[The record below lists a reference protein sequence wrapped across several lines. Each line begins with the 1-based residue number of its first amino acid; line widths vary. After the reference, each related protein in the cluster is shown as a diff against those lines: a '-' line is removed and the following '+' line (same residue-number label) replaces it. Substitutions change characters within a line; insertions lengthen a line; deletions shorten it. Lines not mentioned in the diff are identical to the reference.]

1 MTDPMPPGV
10 GSTTGSSAV
19 PPVVPT
25 TPPLEEETSP
35 SPSSSTPPGSAKQP
49 LPWRKRFAAG
59 VRHHPWMYAFILPG
73 LLFFVVF
80 HYVPLLGNVIA
91 FQDYSP
97 YLGVTGSRFIGLD
110 NFTALFRDPEV
121 VNAILN
127 TLIIS
132 FLQLA
137 FAFPAPIVLAIFL
150 NSLLSERLK
159 RWIQTVVYLPHFL
172 SWVIVIALWQQVLG
186 GAGSLARGLELVGI
200 ESVNLMS
207 DPSIFKIMVVAQV
220 VWKDEG
226 WGTIIFFAAIST
238 ISAELY
244 ESAAVDGAGP
254 WRRIWHVTLP
264 GLVPVTVMLLILQ
277 LGNVLTVG
285 FEQLLLQQP
294 AVGADAAQVIDTFV
308 YFRGIAGGDWGVSTA
323 VGLIKGVIGTVLV
336 LGANRLAKRLGTD
349 GLF

>member
-1 MTDPMPPGV
+1 VTDP
-10 GSTTGSSAV
+10 SSAV
-19 PPVVPT
+19 E
-25 TPPLEEETSP
+25 TPPAAP
-35 SPSSSTPPGSAKQP
+35 A
-49 LPWRKRFAAG
+49 AAG
-59 VRHHPWMYAFILPG
+59 TSAPAPFGRRLLTAVRHHPWMYAFIVPG
-73 LLFFVVF
+73 LAFFVLF

-97 YLGVTGSRFIGLD
+97 YLGVTGSRWVGLE
-110 NFTALFRDPEV
+110 NFAAILRDPEV
-121 VNAILN
+121 IGAITN
-127 TLIIS
+127 TLVIS
-132 FLQLA
+132 FLQLL
-137 FAFPAPIVLAIFL
+137 FAFPAPIALAIFL

-186 GAGSLARGLELVGI
+186 GAGSLAHGLSLLGVEN
-200 ESVNLMS
+200 VNLMS
-207 DPSIFKIMVVAQV
+207 DPSFFKVLVVLQV
-220 VWKDEG
+220 IWKDVG

-244 ESAAVDGAGP
+244 ESAAVDGAGS

-264 GLVPVTVMLLILQ
+264 GLLPVTVMLLILQ

-308 YFRGIAGGDWGVSTA
+308 YYRGIAGGDWGVSTA
-323 VGLIKGVIGTVLV
+323 VGLIKGVVGTVLV

>member
-1 MTDPMPPGV
+1 MSDPSYSQGEAPTEPARAR
-10 GSTTGSSAV
+10 AV
-19 PPVVPT
+19 LGQDPAKPV
-25 TPPLEEETSP
+25 E
-35 SPSSSTPPGSAKQP
+35 AA
-49 LPWRKRFAAG
+49 AAG
-59 VRHHPWMYAFILPG
+59 ASGETKTAAPFGRRLLTAIRHHPWMYAFILPG
-73 LLFFVVF
+73 LIFFVLF

-97 YLGVTGSRFIGLD
+97 YLGVTGSRWVGLQ
-110 NFTALFRDPEV
+110 NFTSIIRDPEIL
-121 VNAILN
+121 NAITN

-137 FAFPAPIVLAIFL
+137 FAFPAPIALAIFL

-159 RWIQTVVYLPHFL
+159 RWIQTIVYLPHFL

-186 GAGSLARGLELVGI
+186 GAGSLANGLSLLGI
-200 ESVNLMS
+200 ENVNLMS
-207 DPSIFKIMVVAQV
+207 DPSFFKVLVVLQV
-220 VWKDEG
+220 VWKDVG

-244 ESAAVDGAGP
+244 ESAAVDGAGS

-264 GLVPVTVMLLILQ
+264 GLLPVTVMLLILQ
-277 LGNVLTVG
+277 LGSVLTVG

-294 AVGADAAQVIDTFV
+294 AVGAGAAQVIDTFV

-323 VGLIKGVIGTVLV
+323 VGLIKGVVGTVMV

>member
-1 MTDPMPPGV
+1 
-10 GSTTGSSAV
+10 
-19 PPVVPT
+19 
-25 TPPLEEETSP
+25 
-35 SPSSSTPPGSAKQP
+35 
-49 LPWRKRFAAG
+49 
-59 VRHHPWMYAFILPG
+59 MYAFILPG
-73 LLFFVVF
+73 LLFFTVF

-97 YLGVTGSRFIGLD
+97 YLGITESRWVGLR
-110 NFTALFRDPEV
+110 NFTALFRDPEII
-121 VNAILN
+121 NAIVN

-137 FAFPAPIVLAIFL
+137 FAFPAPIALAIFL
-150 NSLLSERLK
+150 NSLLSERVK

-186 GAGSLARGLELVGI
+186 GAGSLARGLQMVGI
-200 ESVNLMS
+200 ESVNIMS
-207 DPSIFKIMVVAQV
+207 DPSTFKLLVVAQV
-220 VWKDEG
+220 IWKDVG

-254 WRRIWHVTLP
+254 WRRMWHVTLP

-277 LGNVLTVG
+277 LGNVLSVG

-308 YFRGIAGGDWGVSTA
+308 YFRGIAGGDWGISTA

>member
-1 MTDPMPPGV
+1 MTDPADVEASPHAEAPTARAVVGEKPTRQPGRPA
-10 GSTTGSSAV
+10 SGSSADR
-19 PPVVPT
+19 
-25 TPPLEEETSP
+25 
-35 SPSSSTPPGSAKQP
+35 GNGQHA
-49 LPWRKRFAAG
+49 LPFRRRLWTAI
-59 VRHHPWMYAFILPG
+59 RHHPWMYAFILPG
-73 LLFFVVF
+73 LLFFGLF

-97 YLGVTGSRFIGLD
+97 FLGVTGSRWVGLS
-110 NFTALFRDPEV
+110 NFVALFRDPEV
-121 VNAILN
+121 VNAIVN

-137 FAFPAPIVLAIFL
+137 FAFPAPIALAIFL
-150 NSLLSERLK
+150 NSLLSERIK
-159 RWIQTVVYLPHFL
+159 RWIQTIVYLPHFL

-186 GAGSLARGLELVGI
+186 GAGSLAHGLSLLGI
-200 ESVNLMS
+200 ENVNLMS
-207 DPSIFKIMVVAQV
+207 DPSVFKIMVVAQV
-220 VWKDEG
+220 IWKDVG

-294 AVGADAAQVIDTFV
+294 AVGSGAAQVIDTFV
-308 YFRGIAGGDWGVSTA
+308 YFRGIAGGDWGISTA
-323 VGLIKGVIGTVLV
+323 VGLIKGVIGTILV

>member
-1 MTDPMPPGV
+1 
-10 GSTTGSSAV
+10 
-19 PPVVPT
+19 
-25 TPPLEEETSP
+25 
-35 SPSSSTPPGSAKQP
+35 
-49 LPWRKRFAAG
+49 
-59 VRHHPWMYAFILPG
+59 MYAFVLPG
-73 LLFFVVF
+73 LMFFVVF
-80 HYVPLLGNVIA
+80 HYIPLLGNVIA

-97 YLGVTGSRFIGLD
+97 YLGVTGSRWVGLE
-110 NFTALFRDPEV
+110 NFEALVRDPEV
-121 VNAILN
+121 IGAIVN

-132 FLQLA
+132 FLQLV

-159 RWIQTVVYLPHFL
+159 RMIQTVVYLPHFL

-186 GAGSLARGLELVGI
+186 GAGSLAQGLQLLGI
-200 ESVNLMS
+200 ENLNLMS
-207 DPSIFKIMVVAQV
+207 DPSVFKIMVVAQV
-220 VWKDEG
+220 VWKDVG

-308 YFRGIAGGDWGVSTA
+308 YYRGIAGGDWGVSTA
-323 VGLIKGVIGTVLV
+323 VGMVKGVLGTILV
-336 LGANRLAKRLGTD
+336 LGANRLAKMLGTD